1 MLIRVLKHMVD
12 AFHSRRDLVVGL
24 LKEIPGVKSTFQK
37 ELTYSQTFSF
47 FENIERNRNQKCN
60 GFSMYLSEANVA
72 TVTGDALEI
81 PSVSLTQPATILKE
95 ALKRIKDAL
104 AL

>member
-1 MLIRVLKHMVD
+1 MVD

-37 ELTYSQTFSF
+37 ELLRIPRRF
-47 FENIERNRNQKCN
+47 FFLRKNIERNRNQCN
-60 GFSMYLSEANVA
+60 GFSMYLLAEANVA
-72 TVTGDALEI
+72 TVTGDAFEILTVRFCNQRRDLERSI
-81 PSVSLTQPATILKE
+81 
-95 ALKRIKDAL
+95 KRIKDAL